1 MATLTLP
8 YYNPGRRSL
17 TYSLVLLLALT
28 LLVLTGLGVFRL
40 YFGFEWTAGSNDS
53 GQLFTLS
60 VRGGRSFNLF
70 EADSFGRTFWSSLL
84 ILLLLCL
91 LMPLFRLAGAAIIAL
106 LSAAALV
113 YCHLQLAAE
122 SSYMPMEFE
131 LLIVL
136 ILFVTYVLLGYI
148 GEVRDRKRVQRL
160 LSQYVPVELAREY
173 QRDPQSVG
181 RPGVQREISVLFCD
195 VVGFTAKSEQL
206 TPSQLAEWLNMY
218 FSYVS
223 RIVVRYR
230 GSIDKY
236 MGDSVMAVWGAPS
249 SSRTHAHDALCA
261 GMDIQAEVNTLN
273 ERYRAKGLPEVVMG
287 IGISTGTAM
296 VGPLGSEYRVDYTVV
311 GDSVNVAQRLE
322 AQTRKYRVPIIV
334 GDKTAAQLPGMV
346 FRELDTVTVTGRSQP
361 VTMYEPLG
369 ARETLG
375 EQVMQRVG
383 MHDQAMAASRAGDW
397 DTAIELFS
405 RLREE
410 WGPISMYD
418 LYLRGIEQA
427 RNI

>member
-1 MATLTLP
+1 MRLP

-17 TYSLVLLLALT
+17 TFSLFLMLTLT

-40 YFGFEWTAGSNDS
+40 YFGFEWTAGDNDS

-84 ILLLLCL
+84 ILLMLCL
-91 LMPLFRLAGAAIIAL
+91 LMPLFRLAGAAIIAV
-106 LSAAALV
+106 LSVAALMFTHV
-113 YCHLQLAAE
+113 QMAA
-122 SSYMPMEFE
+122 SSSRIPVEFE
-131 LLIVL
+131 LLMVL
-136 ILFVTYVLLGYI
+136 ILFGTYVLLGYI
-148 GEVRDRKRVQRL
+148 GEVRDRKRVHRL
-160 LSQYVPVELAREY
+160 LSQYVPAELAREY
-173 QRDPQSVG
+173 QRDPQAVS
-181 RPGVQREISVLFCD
+181 RSGVQREISVLFCD

-206 TPSQLAEWLNMY
+206 TPPQLAEWLNMY
-218 FSYVS
+218 FTYVS

-249 SSRTHAHDALCA
+249 PSQTHAHDALCA
-261 GMDIQAEVNTLN
+261 GMDIQAEVETLN
-273 ERYRAKGLPEVVMG
+273 ARYRDKDLPTVVMG
-287 IGISTGTAM
+287 IGISTGPAM
-296 VGPLGSEYRVDYTVV
+296 VGPLGSEYRMDYTVV

-322 AQTRKYRVPIIV
+322 AQTRKYKVPVIV
-334 GDKTAAQLPGMV
+334 SDKTAVELPGMA

-369 ARETLG
+369 SRETLS
-375 EQVMQRVG
+375 EQVLQRVEL
-383 MHDQAMAASRAGDW
+383 HDRAMAASRAGDW
-397 DTAIELFS
+397 DTAVELFG

-410 WGPISMYD
+410 WGPTSMYD

-427 RNI
+427 RKI